1 MKKNAKLLTAMAAC
15 MVMGFSSAE
24 AADAPA
30 APVSSLHNPTCVL
43 MKFTDDTRF
52 QNLDSAARF
61 SDLVMDKLVTS
72 QKFNLK
78 ETKPID
84 QDMEKMLYDEHQP
97 EYAAAKSAMES
108 GDFSAVFESPAFSDK
123 AAQSIATAEVGQA
136 VVPSVTSK
144 IGKAHD
150 AEYLLQGTIQS
161 IGTGTWMDTDYET
174 GKAIV
179 SSVLQNIPGLG
190 MFGGILGSAIG
201 NSSQEDAG
209 VGVIADM
216 RIIKADT
223 GEVVWSKRE
232 TGRGRVSNLT
242 IGGIHTG
249 SSEASEKELT
259 KALDNVAK
267 KLVDDLLGDLQE
279 NKLFLH

>member
-1 MKKNAKLLTAMAAC
+1 
-15 MVMGFSSAE
+15 
-24 AADAPA
+24 
-30 APVSSLHNPTCVL
+30 
-43 MKFTDDTRF
+43 
-52 QNLDSAARF
+52 
-61 SDLVMDKLVTS
+61 
-72 QKFNLK
+72 
-78 ETKPID
+78 
-84 QDMEKMLYDEHQP
+84 
-97 EYAAAKSAMES
+97 
-108 GDFSAVFESPAFSDK
+108 
-123 AAQSIATAEVGQA
+123 
-136 VVPSVTSK
+136 
-144 IGKAHD
+144 
-150 AEYLLQGTIQS
+150 
-161 IGTGTWMDTDYET
+161 
-174 GKAIV
+174 
-179 SSVLQNIPGLG
+179 
-190 MFGGILGSAIG
+190 MFGGMLGSAIG